1 MIATHHQPNAYGNEG
16 VDHLNISIYSQSAL
30 GRILDPSFQKRFEYP
45 HLGRFAS
52 VLNLWHWLKSEPLN
66 DALRTAHG
74 RRLKAQL
81 KDSPSRRHVPNF
93 SAIVGYA
100 THLKLLHYPHA
111 YQELKDSHG
120 RLELLCYHQPKGCS
134 VRVCSAHASVI
145 VPVVQALAAHQDD
158 GAPDLRAFITS
169 PDRKDEQYYVGA
181 FLSTHLRASPAA
193 QS

>member
-1 MIATHHQPNAYGNEG
+1 
-16 VDHLNISIYSQSAL
+16 
-30 GRILDPSFQKRFEYP
+30 
-45 HLGRFAS
+45 

-74 RRLKAQL
+74 RRLKTQL

-100 THLKLLHYPHA
+100 TYLKLLQYPHA
-111 YQELKDSHG
+111 FKELRDSYG

-145 VPVVQALAAHQDD
+145 VPVVQALAATPQD
-158 GAPDLRAFITS
+158 AEPDLRKFVTS
-169 PDRKDEQYYVGA
+169 PDRKEDQFYVGA
-181 FLSTHLRASPAA
+181 FLSTHLRAGA
-193 QS
+193 QV